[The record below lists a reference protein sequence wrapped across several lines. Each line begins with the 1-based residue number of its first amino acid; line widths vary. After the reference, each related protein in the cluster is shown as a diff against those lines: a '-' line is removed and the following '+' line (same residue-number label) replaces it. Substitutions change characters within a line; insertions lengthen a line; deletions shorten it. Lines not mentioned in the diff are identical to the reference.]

1 MISITLA
8 WWMILG
14 GSNVVKAFSSS
25 SLSFLNTE
33 RRERSHRAAARVPV
47 QTRPVSYPDR
57 ASVVAFQSSTPNEN
71 DNIPNDLRR
80 MLELSW
86 NVDTMGDVPN
96 TPEAAAEAAA
106 QALKEA
112 LVSST
117 DQIFMVDLLLPI
129 YDVSGPAYD
138 EVLAVE
144 FCTALAKSMIGNTL
158 DRAAIFVRD
167 DIILNPVMRILDAR
181 ENDTKVPKSKPKQP
195 EKTLEEDVKTESP
208 AVAEEP
214 STGNSVVVEFYDDFA
229 DMDGI
234 GSIASSNTP
243 ESSIGSEAGDTDTS
257 STQEPLNED
266 VDTFRQQLMSTWD
279 DTTESTEDS
288 LENTGE
294 KGGDEVEETMQSASD
309 LAAIDSETVN
319 DGEEAEA
326 RFRVGSLLGDPSH
339 ISSGPDMLTDVVQ
352 AVSDNVVMDE
362 EENLIILLSPHT
374 PEEMIAVRSVIGKY
388 GTSNKTI
395 VLVNCELDPL
405 PRELI
410 RTDVVYSILP
420 LIAASRNPQED
431 EKRPNP
437 KIVLLRRYPKDWEIY
452 VDITPSGEGGF
463 ELVDTIPA
471 DQVGNKGPP
480 LDYVASLIKKH
491 LQQRFD
497 TY

>member
-1 MISITLA
+1 
-8 WWMILG
+8 
-14 GSNVVKAFSSS
+14 
-25 SLSFLNTE
+25 
-33 RRERSHRAAARVPV
+33 
-47 QTRPVSYPDR
+47 
-57 ASVVAFQSSTPNEN
+57 
-71 DNIPNDLRR
+71 

-96 TPEAAAEAAA
+96 TPESAAQAAA

-117 DQIFMVDLLLPI
+117 DKVFMVDLLLPM

-167 DIILNPVMRILDAR
+167 DIILNPVMRVLDAR
-181 ENDTKVPKSKPKQP
+181 ENDKPKSKPKQP
-195 EKTLEEDVKTESP
+195 EKTLEKDVKAESP

-214 STGNSVVVEFYDDFA
+214 STGNSVGVEFYDDFA

-234 GSIASSNTP
+234 GSIANSDTP
-243 ESSIGSEAGDTDTS
+243 ESSIGSEARDTETS
-257 STQEPLNED
+257 SAQEPLNED

-279 DTTESTEDS
+279 GTTESMEDS

-294 KGGDEVEETMQSASD
+294 KGGDEVEGNIQSSSD
-309 LAAIDSETVN
+309 LAAIDLETA
-319 DGEEAEA
+319 DDEGEAET

-339 ISSGPDMLTDVVQ
+339 LSKGPDMPTDVVQ
-352 AVSDNVVMDE
+352 AVSDNVVLDE

-374 PEEMIAVRSVIGKY
+374 QEEMIAVRSIMGKY

-395 VLVNCELDPL
+395 VLVNCKLDPL

-410 RTDVVYSILP
+410 RTKVVYSILP

-431 EKRPNP
+431 EQRANP
-437 KIVLLRRYPKDWEIY
+437 KIVVLRRYPKDWEIY
-452 VDITPSGEGGF
+452 LDTTASGEGGF

-480 LDYVASLIKKH
+480 LDYVASRIKKH